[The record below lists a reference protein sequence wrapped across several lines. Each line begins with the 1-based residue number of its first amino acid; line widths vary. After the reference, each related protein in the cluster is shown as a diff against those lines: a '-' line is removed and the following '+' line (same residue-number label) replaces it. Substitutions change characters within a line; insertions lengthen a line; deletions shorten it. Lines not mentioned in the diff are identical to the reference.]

1 MRLSAELGVLIVGGS
16 GQLGRALGETAPP
29 NARLVTPGRSELDL
43 TRADTIDAGIRAN
56 RPGVVVNAAAYT
68 AVERAESEP
77 ELAHAVNAAGAA
89 ALAAA
94 AHRAGARFI
103 HVSTDFVFDGASGR
117 PYRPDAAAA
126 PLGVYGASKLVGER
140 GVTASTGGQA
150 LIVRT
155 AWLYG
160 AHRANFVQ
168 TMLRRMREGPVRVVA
183 DQVGTPTWARS
194 LAEALWSAVAR
205 PTVRGVHHW
214 TDAGVATWYDFAVAI
229 QEEALALGLLER
241 EETIVPI
248 RTDEYPSRVHRPP
261 YAVLDTRDTREALDR
276 SPAHWRVNLRRML
289 AEAARD

>member
-1 MRLSAELGVLIVGGS
+1 LSAELGVLIVGGS

-29 NARLVTPGRSELDL
+29 DARLVIPRRSELDL
-43 TRADTIDAGIRAN
+43 TRGDTIDAELRAT

-77 ELAHAVNAAGAA
+77 ELAHAVNAAGATT
-89 ALAAA
+89 LAAA

-117 PYRPDAAAA
+117 PYRPNDAPA
-126 PLGVYGASKLVGER
+126 PLGVYGASKLAGER

-160 AHRANFVQ
+160 AGGANFVQ

-205 PTVRGVHHW
+205 PAVRGMHHW
-214 TDAGVATWYDFAVAI
+214 TDAGAASWYDFAVAI
-229 QEEALALGLLER
+229 QEEALASGLLER
-241 EETIVPI
+241 ETTIVPI
-248 RTDEYPSRVHRPP
+248 RTEEYPSRVHRPP
-261 YAVLDTRDTREALDR
+261 YAVLDSRDTQEALDR

-289 AEAARD
+289 AETAHD